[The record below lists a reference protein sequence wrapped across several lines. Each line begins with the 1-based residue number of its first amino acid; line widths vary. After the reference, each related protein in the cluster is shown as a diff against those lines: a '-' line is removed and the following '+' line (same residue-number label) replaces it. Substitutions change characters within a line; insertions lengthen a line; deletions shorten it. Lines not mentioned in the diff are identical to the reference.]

1 VYPSRQC
8 ELLAKF
14 SEMRVNKMR
23 KQLRVLNE
31 AAQFG
36 VLGQVA
42 MNPDTSVHQF
52 CCFVTVYF
60 HGFHSETLKSA

>member
-1 VYPSRQC
+1 
-8 ELLAKF
+8 
-14 SEMRVNKMR
+14 MR

-52 CCFVTVYF
+52 CCFITVYF